1 MYLSSS
7 TCSSQVLVF
16 LPWNHW
22 GFALCPS
29 GQLSIFSASTTVVS
43 HSQLVCSLGLWC
55 RPLQRACCSPTLPV
69 SLIRHLH
76 VDPYPTIRLAAKE
89 KERGEGS
96 QDPVSTTSKETKMKT
111 RPTSHCPSGKQ
122 RCLIKRGGKRGTSQ
136 KPRPLMCLSKDV
148 TQGRRSSESQ
158 HPAFSCPTAETA
170 GNRGPAFPSLY
181 LV

>member
-1 MYLSSS
+1 MTTFTINYRYHGLNYNIIACVHCCLLLQSSKHLFQSEKVMHLSSS
-7 TCSSQVLVF
+7 TCSSQVPVF
-16 LPWNHW
+16 LPGDRW

-43 HSQLVCSLGLWC
+43 HSQLLCSLGLWC

-89 KERGEGS
+89 KERWEGS
-96 QDPVSTTSKETKMKT
+96 QDPVRTTSKETKMKT

-122 RCLIKRGGKRGTSQ
+122 GCLIKRGGKRGTS
-136 KPRPLMCLSKDV
+136 
-148 TQGRRSSESQ
+148 
-158 HPAFSCPTAETA
+158 
-170 GNRGPAFPSLY
+170 
-181 LV
+181 